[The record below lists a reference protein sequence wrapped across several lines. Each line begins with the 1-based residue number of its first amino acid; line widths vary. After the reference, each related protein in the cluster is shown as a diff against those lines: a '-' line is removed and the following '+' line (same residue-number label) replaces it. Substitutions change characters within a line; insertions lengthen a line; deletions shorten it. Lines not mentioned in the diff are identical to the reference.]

1 MSRAE
6 VRGHFPC
13 LMNGVLSMQVA
24 LNVVRCDGVVY
35 VISQQIVQVIMRW
48 EDDMVSLQ
56 YPTTAVS
63 FLWQSPRFPI
73 INLSVTVD

>member
-1 MSRAE
+1 
-6 VRGHFPC
+6 
-13 LMNGVLSMQVA
+13 MNGVLSMQVA

-56 YPTTAVS
+56 YPTGVVS
-63 FLWQSPRFPI
+63 STVAT
-73 INLSVTVD
+73 LSNHEPLSYCWLGDLELTS

>member
-1 MSRAE
+1 
-6 VRGHFPC
+6 
-13 LMNGVLSMQVA
+13 MNGVLSMQVA
-24 LNVVRCDGVVY
+24 LHVVRCDGVVY

-63 FLWQSPRFPI
+63 FLRQSPRFPI
-73 INLSVTVD
+73 INLSVLVD